1 MKGWLAA
8 LGLAMVL
15 SGCST
20 AGPAAPTSPSLAGTS
35 WVAEDI
41 DGRGVLGGVQSTLV
55 FDAAQRISGRA
66 ACNQY
71 FGTVERGE
79 GARLQLKPAGTTRMA
94 CPEPVMDQERRFL
107 EMLGAIT
114 SYRSDSGALSLLDAT
129 GRVRIRLVTLPPR

>member
-1 MKGWLAA
+1 MRGWLIA
-8 LGLAMVL
+8 LGLAVAL
-15 SGCST
+15 GGCRT
-20 AGPAAPTSPSLAGTS
+20 AGPDGESGAVLAGTS

-79 GARLQLKPAGTTRMA
+79 GNRLLLKPAGSTRMA
-94 CPEPVMDQERRFL
+94 CAEPVMDQERRYL
-107 EMLGAIT
+107 DTLGTIT
-114 SYRSDSGALSLLDAT
+114 AYRREGGALLLLDSG
-129 GRVRIRLVTLPPR
+129 GKVRIRLQPQPPR

>member
-1 MKGWLAA
+1 VKGGLAA

-15 SGCST
+15 GGCST
-20 AGPAAPTSPSLAGTS
+20 AGPAGPTSPSLAGTA

-41 DGRGVLGGVQSTLV
+41 DGRGVLGGAQSTLV

-107 EMLGAIT
+107 EALGTIT
-114 SYRSDSGALSLLDAT
+114 SYRSDGGALSLIDAT
-129 GRVRIRLVTLPPR
+129 GRVRIRLVALPAR

>member
-1 MKGWLAA
+1 MKRRLAA
-8 LGLAMVL
+8 LGLAVVL
-15 SGCST
+15 GGCST
-20 AGPAAPTSPSLAGTS
+20 AGPAASTSPSLAGTS

-41 DGRGVLGGVQSTLV
+41 DGRGVLGGAQSTLV

-107 EMLGAIT
+107 EALGTVA
-114 SYRSDSGALSLLDAT
+114 SYRNDGGALSLLDAT
-129 GRVRIRLVTLPPR
+129 GRVRIRLVTLPAR

>member
-1 MKGWLAA
+1 VKGWLAA

-41 DGRGVLGGVQSTLV
+41 DGRGVLGGVQSTLA

-129 GRVRIRLVTLPPR
+129 GRVRIRLVALPAR